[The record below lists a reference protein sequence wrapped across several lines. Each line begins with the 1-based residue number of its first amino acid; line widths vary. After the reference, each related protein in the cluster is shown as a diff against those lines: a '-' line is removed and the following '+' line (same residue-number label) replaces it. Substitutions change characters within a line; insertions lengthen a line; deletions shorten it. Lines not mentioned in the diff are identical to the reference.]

1 MYDKKQELIKLRE
14 QLKYEERKALNKEK
28 EAKQQKK
35 LDKLNIKRSEFE
47 RELEK
52 KKEKKL
58 WEMELR
64 EYKL

>member
-1 MYDKKQELIKLRE
+1 MYDKKQELVKLRE
-14 QLKYEERKALNKEK
+14 QLKYEERRALNKEK